1 MFVAGFTV
9 VFVFATASVF
19 GVISTLRINEDLL
32 QRVGGVI
39 TIVMGLTFIGL
50 IPALQ
55 KDARFA
61 PRRISSL
68 AGAPLLGGVF
78 ALGWTPCLGPTLAGV
93 LSVAAG
99 TQGTTAA
106 RGVLLIVA
114 YCLGLGLPFIVL
126 AFGSGESAPRRRMA
140 QTPFTNDSDRRRN
153 NARRCRSG
161 TGHRCVGRV
170 HRLVAQR
177 VCQFGRVADM
187 TESVPTGARI
197 RRLPRLIIRESIRML
212 RQYWRRLTSMS
223 TALVLL
229 FLLALAALP
238 GAMLPQ
244 RNLNV
249 QKVSQYIA
257 AQPTLGPLFDKLE
270 LFDVF
275 SSFWFTAIYVLL
287 FLSLIGCLFP
297 RLRAHLGALRSQPVR
312 APRNLSRLPH
322 HFRGE
327 VDISHDEALTRVRRS
342 LKGWRI
348 AVNPENDSGVSV
360 SAEKGYLREAGNLV
374 FHFSLIGLLV
384 TVAIGK
390 LVGYEGSVIVIA
402 DGGPGFCNTSPAV
415 YDSFR
420 AGSATDGTGLAPFCI
435 KVNDFSADYL
445 DTGQAEMFTS
455 NISYQSGQ
463 DIATNTWKDYRL
475 RVNEPLRTD
484 GARVYLTGHGYAP
497 QFTVTFPDGQSRTE
511 TMQFQPD
518 DAVTFLSSGAL
529 RFDPPGGSF
538 PESGR
543 APEESDCHRGT
554 LRADRGLQW
563 DASDFVVSRCA

>member
-1 MFVAGFTV
+1 MTDN
-9 VFVFATASVF
+9 ATA
-19 GVISTLRINEDLL
+19 
-32 QRVGGVI
+32 
-39 TIVMGLTFIGL
+39 
-50 IPALQ
+50 
-55 KDARFA
+55 
-61 PRRISSL
+61 
-68 AGAPLLGGVF
+68 
-78 ALGWTPCLGPTLAGV
+78 
-93 LSVAAG
+93 
-99 TQGTTAA
+99 
-106 RGVLLIVA
+106 
-114 YCLGLGLPFIVL
+114 
-126 AFGSGESAPRRRMA
+126 
-140 QTPFTNDSDRRRN
+140 
-153 NARRCRSG
+153 
-161 TGHRCVGRV
+161 
-170 HRLVAQR
+170 
-177 VCQFGRVADM
+177 
-187 TESVPTGARI
+187 GARI
-197 RRLPRLIIRESIRML
+197 RRLPRLMIRESIRLL
-212 RQYWRRLTSMS
+212 RQNWRRLTSMS

-287 FLSLIGCLFP
+287 FLSLIGCLIP
-297 RLRAHLGALRSQPVR
+297 RLQAHLGALRSQPVR

-322 HFRGE
+322 HFRG
-327 VDISHDEALTRVRRS
+327 VLDISHDEAFTRVRQS
-342 LKGWRI
+342 LKGWRVAI
-348 AVNPENDSGVSV
+348 RPEKDSEVTV

-538 PESGR
+538 PDPNERRKNQIAIEGLF
-543 APEESDCHRGT
+543 APTAAFSGT
-554 LRADRGLQW
+554 LLTSSFPDARDPAVAIDIYKGDTGLDTGIPQSIFTLNKEMINQGRLVKQDRVNLRPGETRTLTDGTQVRFDGAKEFANLQVSYDPVQQWVLVFAITMMLGLLISLVIRRRRVWIRLRPGTGPEQVDLELGGLARTDHAGWGGEFDDLCEKLLADQHSSPSTRAGL
-563 DASDFVVSRCA
+563 

>member
-1 MFVAGFTV
+1 
-9 VFVFATASVF
+9 
-19 GVISTLRINEDLL
+19 
-32 QRVGGVI
+32 
-39 TIVMGLTFIGL
+39 
-50 IPALQ
+50 
-55 KDARFA
+55 
-61 PRRISSL
+61 
-68 AGAPLLGGVF
+68 
-78 ALGWTPCLGPTLAGV
+78 
-93 LSVAAG
+93 
-99 TQGTTAA
+99 
-106 RGVLLIVA
+106 
-114 YCLGLGLPFIVL
+114 
-126 AFGSGESAPRRRMA
+126 
-140 QTPFTNDSDRRRN
+140 
-153 NARRCRSG
+153 
-161 TGHRCVGRV
+161 
-170 HRLVAQR
+170 
-177 VCQFGRVADM
+177 M

>member
-1 MFVAGFTV
+1 MTDS
-9 VFVFATASVF
+9 ATA
-19 GVISTLRINEDLL
+19 
-32 QRVGGVI
+32 
-39 TIVMGLTFIGL
+39 
-50 IPALQ
+50 
-55 KDARFA
+55 
-61 PRRISSL
+61 
-68 AGAPLLGGVF
+68 
-78 ALGWTPCLGPTLAGV
+78 
-93 LSVAAG
+93 
-99 TQGTTAA
+99 
-106 RGVLLIVA
+106 
-114 YCLGLGLPFIVL
+114 
-126 AFGSGESAPRRRMA
+126 
-140 QTPFTNDSDRRRN
+140 
-153 NARRCRSG
+153 
-161 TGHRCVGRV
+161 
-170 HRLVAQR
+170 
-177 VCQFGRVADM
+177 
-187 TESVPTGARI
+187 GARI
-197 RRLPRLIIRESIRML
+197 RRLPRLMIRESIRLL
-212 RQYWRRLTSMS
+212 RQNWRRLTSMS

-287 FLSLIGCLFP
+287 FLSLIGCLVP
-297 RLRAHLGALRSQPVR
+297 RLQAHLGALRSQPVR

-322 HFRGE
+322 HFHGV
-327 VDISHDEALTRVRRS
+327 VDISHDEALTRVRQS
-342 LKGWRI
+342 LKGWRV
-348 AVNPENDSGVSV
+348 AVRSEKDSEVAV

-538 PESGR
+538 PDPNERRKNQIAIEGLF
-543 APEESDCHRGT
+543 APTAAFSGT
-554 LRADRGLQW
+554 LLTSSFPDARDPAVAIDIYKGDTGLDTGIPQSIFSLNKEMINQGRLVKQDRVNLRPGETRTLTDGTQVRFDGAKEFANLQVSYDPAQQWVLVFAITMMLGLLISLVIRRRRVWIRLRPGAGPEQVDLELGGLARTDHAGWGGEFDDLCEKLLTDQRSSPSIRAGM
-563 DASDFVVSRCA
+563 

>member
-1 MFVAGFTV
+1 
-9 VFVFATASVF
+9 
-19 GVISTLRINEDLL
+19 
-32 QRVGGVI
+32 
-39 TIVMGLTFIGL
+39 
-50 IPALQ
+50 
-55 KDARFA
+55 
-61 PRRISSL
+61 
-68 AGAPLLGGVF
+68 
-78 ALGWTPCLGPTLAGV
+78 
-93 LSVAAG
+93 
-99 TQGTTAA
+99 
-106 RGVLLIVA
+106 
-114 YCLGLGLPFIVL
+114 
-126 AFGSGESAPRRRMA
+126 
-140 QTPFTNDSDRRRN
+140 
-153 NARRCRSG
+153 
-161 TGHRCVGRV
+161 
-170 HRLVAQR
+170 
-177 VCQFGRVADM
+177 
-187 TESVPTGARI
+187 
-197 RRLPRLIIRESIRML
+197 
-212 RQYWRRLTSMS
+212 MS

-287 FLSLIGCLFP
+287 FLSLIGCLVP
-297 RLRAHLGALRSQPVR
+297 RLQAHLGALRSQPVR

-322 HFRGE
+322 HFHGV
-327 VDISHDEALTRVRRS
+327 VDISHDEALTRVRQS
-342 LKGWRI
+342 LKGWRV
-348 AVNPENDSGVSV
+348 AVRSEKDSEVSV

-538 PESGR
+538 PNPDERRKNQIAIEGLF
-543 APEESDCHRGT
+543 APTASFSGT
-554 LRADRGLQW
+554 LLTSSFPDARDPAVAIDIYKGDTGLDTGIPQSIFSLNKEMINQGRLVKQDRVNLRPGETRTLTDGTQVRFDGAKEFANLQVSYDPAQQWVLVFAITMMLGLLTSLVIRRRRVWIRLRPGTGPEQVDLELGGLARTDHAGWGGEFDDLCEKLLTDQRSSPSTRAGL
-563 DASDFVVSRCA
+563 